1 MFGKVARW
9 LRLFGYD
16 TLYHNVFDDDD
27 ILKVAKAENRIILNK
42 DKLLTQR
49 AIKDN
54 IKALYIDEKDVVSRI
69 AVIKKTYSNLKT
81 EIKRPP
87 SSNSLCP
94 LCNSQIIKVKDKKDI
109 KDKIYESTYNQYNDF
124 WKCSNPECEKIY
136 YVGEH
141 WKDFEKFLIKLD
153 NKIKEI

>member
-16 TLYHNVFDDDD
+16 TLYYNVFDDDD
-27 ILKVAKAENRIILNK
+27 ILKVAKAENRIIINK

-54 IKALYIDEKDVVSRI
+54 IEALYIDEKDLVSRI
-69 AVIKKTYSNLKT
+69 AVIKKKYSIKT
-81 EIKRPP
+81 EIQRPP

-94 LCNSQIIKVKDKKDI
+94 LCNSKIIKVKDKKEI
-109 KDKIYESTYNQYNDF
+109 IDKVYESTYNHYNDF
-124 WKCSNPECEKIY
+124 WKCSNPECQKIY

-141 WKDFEKFLIKLD
+141 WNDFKTFLIKLD
-153 NKIKEI
+153 NKMKEI